1 VAAPQNYLAVIKV
14 VGIGGGGVN
23 AVNRMIEEG
32 LKGVEFI
39 AINTDAQALL
49 MSDAD
54 VKLDV
59 GRELTRGL
67 GAGAN
72 PDVGAKAAE
81 DHREEIEEVLKGAD
95 MVFVTAGEGGGTGTG
110 GAPVVANVAR
120 SLGALT
126 IGVVTR
132 PFGFEGKR
140 RAVQAEAGIER
151 LRSEVDTLI
160 VIPNDR
166 LLSISD
172 RHVSVLDAFK
182 AADQVLLSG
191 VQGITD
197 LITTPGLINL
207 DFADVKSVMSGAG
220 SALMGIGSS
229 RGDDRAVAAAEMAI
243 SSPLLEASIDG
254 AHGVLLSIQG
264 GSDLGLFEINEAAQ
278 LVSNSAAVDANI
290 IFGAVIDD
298 ALGDE
303 VRVTV
308 IAAGFDE
315 ARSGGSLPSAGSA
328 ASGGSGG
335 SGASGAGARPPIAR
349 PLPGNSFSVP
359 AAPVTNGNGQY
370 GVADGLNTSVPAE
383 QPPAPAA
390 PPTPAA
396 PAPVVPAPAAPVAP
410 ARAAGPAEAE
420 SLVIVA
426 EEVTVTES
434 VADAYGPAGAY
445 PVLSAPVPEVEPES
459 ESAAAAAEPAASSN
473 DDSASGAGSGA
484 SAGQPVTT
492 GSGRRMTTESAGKTF
507 EVATSRR
514 RPVVFEEDDDLDIP
528 DFLK

>member
-1 VAAPQNYLAVIKV
+1 
-14 VGIGGGGVN
+14 
-23 AVNRMIEEG
+23 MIEVG

-67 GAGAN
+67 GAGAD
-72 PDVGAKAAE
+72 PEVGRKAAADHAE
-81 DHREEIEEVLKGAD
+81 DIEEVLKGAD

-110 GAPVVANVAR
+110 GAPVVARIAR
-120 SLGALT
+120 SIGALT

-132 PFGFEGKR
+132 PFGFEGKK
-140 RAVQAEAGIER
+140 RAGQAEHGIEE
-151 LRSEVDTLI
+151 LREEVDTLI

-172 RHVSVLDAFK
+172 RGVSVLDAFK
-182 AADQVLLSG
+182 SADQVLLSG

-207 DFADVKSVMSGAG
+207 DFADVKSVMSNAG
-220 SALMGIGSS
+220 SALMGIGSA
-229 RGDDRAVAAAEMAI
+229 RGDDRAVAAAELAI

-278 LVSNSAAVDANI
+278 LVSQAAHPEANI

-308 IAAGFDE
+308 IAAGFDGGMPKRKEQGPTRRAIE
-315 ARSGGSLPSAGSA
+315 AERLSEGRLSEGRLSEGRSDRRLGEFV
-328 ASGGSGG
+328 
-335 SGASGAGARPPIAR
+335 GAGAGARNGAVAASSRRPPDPVVR
-349 PLPGNSFSVP
+349 PSV
-359 AAPVTNGNGQY
+359 APS
-370 GVADGLNTSVPAE
+370 A
-383 QPPAPAA
+383 PAPASTGRE
-390 PPTPAA
+390 PRKIFFDDT
-396 PAPVVPAPAAPVAP
+396 
-410 ARAAGPAEAE
+410 AG
-420 SLVIVA
+420 
-426 EEVTVTES
+426 
-434 VADAYGPAGAY
+434 
-445 PVLSAPVPEVEPES
+445 
-459 ESAAAAAEPAASSN
+459 
-473 DDSASGAGSGA
+473 
-484 SAGQPVTT
+484 
-492 GSGRRMTTESAGKTF
+492 
-507 EVATSRR
+507 
-514 RPVVFEEDDDLDIP
+514 DDLDVP

>member
-67 GAGAN
+67 GAGAD
-72 PDVGAKAAE
+72 PDVGCKAAE

-140 RAVQAEAGIER
+140 RAIQAETGIER

-278 LVSNSAAVDANI
+278 LVANSAAVDANI

-315 ARSGGSLPSAGSA
+315 QRQNRPASA
-328 ASGGSGG
+328 ARVVRPSGTATATGSD
-335 SGASGAGARPPIAR
+335 GAG
-349 PLPGNSFSVP
+349 GTSGTSS
-359 AAPVTNGNGQY
+359 AP
-370 GVADGLNTSVPAE
+370 
-383 QPPAPAA
+383 
-390 PPTPAA
+390 PAA
-396 PAPVVPAPAAPVAP
+396 PA
-410 ARAAGPAEAE
+410 
-420 SLVIVA
+420 
-426 EEVTVTES
+426 
-434 VADAYGPAGAY
+434 AGAG
-445 PVLSAPVPEVEPES
+445 
-459 ESAAAAAEPAASSN
+459 AAAAASPGFTASAEAGYSSYSTPAAGTSGTANGAARASEPAQPALPAQRAAQAPKAPETPEEPAAALPEPSADEALSDYAPAPVSFVSPEEDGGTSYSDNLADSGLSGSSSWA
-473 DDSASGAGSGA
+473 DSGRTSARDKIFDSGAG
-484 SAGQPVTT
+484 
-492 GSGRRMTTESAGKTF
+492 
-507 EVATSRR
+507 RR
-514 RPVVFEEDDDLDIP
+514 RPVVFEEDDDLDVP

>member
-1 VAAPQNYLAVIKV
+1 MDTATPQNYLAVIKV

-23 AVNRMIEEG
+23 AVNRMIEVG
-32 LKGVEFI
+32 LRGVEFI

-72 PDVGAKAAE
+72 PEVGRQAAE
-81 DHREEIEEVLKGAD
+81 DHEQDIEEVLKGAD

-110 GAPVVANVAR
+110 GAPVVARIAR

-132 PFGFEGKR
+132 PFTFEGR
-140 RAVQAEAGIER
+140 RRSNQAETGIAA
-151 LRSEVDTLI
+151 LRDEVDTLI

-172 RHVSVLDAFK
+172 RNVSMLDAFK
-182 AADQVLLSG
+182 SADQVLLSG

-207 DFADVKSVMSGAG
+207 DFADVKSVMQGAG
-220 SALMGIGSS
+220 SALMGIGSAS
-229 RGDDRAVAAAEMAI
+229 GEDRAVKAAELAI
-243 SSPLLEASIDG
+243 ASPLLEASIDG

-264 GSDLGLFEINEAAQ
+264 GSDLGLFEINEAAR
-278 LVSNSAAVDANI
+278 LVQEVAHPDANI

-303 VRVTV
+303 ARVTV
-308 IAAGFDE
+308 IAAGFDSVNPE
-315 ARSGGSLPSAGSA
+315 TNSNANNSA
-328 ASGGSGG
+328 AQQEQRTASAFGS
-335 SGASGAGARPPIAR
+335 
-349 PLPGNSFSVP
+349 NNSVP
-359 AAPVTNGNGQY
+359 NQAPSNNSWQQNNSSNSNNGFD
-370 GVADGLNTSVPAE
+370 VDLP
-383 QPPAPAA
+383 
-390 PPTPAA
+390 
-396 PAPVVPAPAAPVAP
+396 PVV
-410 ARAAGPAEAE
+410 
-420 SLVIVA
+420 
-426 EEVTVTES
+426 EE
-434 VADAYGPAGAY
+434 
-445 PVLSAPVPEVEPES
+445 SAPQRK
-459 ESAAAAAEPAASSN
+459 
-473 DDSASGAGSGA
+473 D
-484 SAGQPVTT
+484 T
-492 GSGRRMTTESAGKTF
+492 
-507 EVATSRR
+507 
-514 RPVVFEEDDDLDIP
+514 LDVP